1 MYTSLLAFRTMKAE
15 GWRMSDPST
24 AQKISKFVHRLRTRR
39 QVLVN
44 QLNLREM
51 QDSRQFLQG
60 ELSAIDAILQEMIE
74 EFDLSSALSTA
85 EDITEEAWLHAL
97 ARNPAFGFLADPS
110 EDLYTIDD
118 GKPIPYEDET

>member
-1 MYTSLLAFRTMKAE
+1 
-15 GWRMSDPST
+15 MSDPST